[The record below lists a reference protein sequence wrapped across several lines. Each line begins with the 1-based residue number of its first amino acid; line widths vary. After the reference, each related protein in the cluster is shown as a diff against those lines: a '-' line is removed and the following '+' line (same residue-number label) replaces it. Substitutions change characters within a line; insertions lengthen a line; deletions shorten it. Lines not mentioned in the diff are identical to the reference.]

1 MHRKTANDSGVGGT
15 ITELVGTLAS
25 QPVHQALTTFL
36 RENQDVFAWSHEDM
50 LGIDPSVIV
59 HRLNVSPSSSPI
71 RQRKQVFAQER
82 DKAMAKKVRKLIETD
97 FI

>member
-1 MHRKTANDSGVGGT
+1 MHRRTTNDSGVGGT

-25 QPVHQALTTFL
+25 QPVRQALTTFL
-36 RENQDVFAWSHEDM
+36 RENQDIFAGSHEGM

-71 RQRKQVFAQER
+71 QQRKQVFAQER
-82 DKAMAKKVRKLIETD
+82 DKAMAEKVRKLIETD